1 MKLLVFGGTLFLG
14 RHVVEAALARGHE
27 VTLFNRGVTYPELFP
42 DLEKLKGDRG
52 GDLSALRGRRWD
64 AVVDPSGYQA
74 PVVRASVELMADAVD
89 HYSFV
94 SSNGVYVD
102 VGDELVD
109 ENWKVATLTDESVYE
124 RTESSIWGHKVRC
137 ERIVQ
142 EVMPGRAL
150 VYRAGIIVG
159 PHDRTDRFT
168 YWARR
173 VSQGGKVLAPGYPE
187 RPQQIIDV
195 RDLAEWNVR
204 MAESGQGGVYNTEGP
219 DYRLTM
225 GGILDECKAVTGSD
239 AELVWVD
246 GEFLE
251 EQGEQSY
258 DGMPPWLGDPSGLIE
273 MNCEKA
279 IKAGLTFRPLADTIT
294 DSLEWDAERDLDA
307 PLPFPLPVRV
317 GPSLER
323 EKELLEAWAR
333 R

>member
-1 MKLLVFGGTLFLG
+1 MKILVFGGTLFLG
-14 RHVVEAALARGHE
+14 LHVVEAALERGHE

-42 DLEKLKGDRG
+42 DVEKLKGDRD
-52 GDLSALRGRRWD
+52 GDLTALRGRRWD
-64 AVVDPSGYQA
+64 AVVDPSGYIA
-74 PVVRASVELMADAVD
+74 RIVRASVELLADAVD

-94 SSNGVYVD
+94 STNGVYVD
-102 VGDELVD
+102 AGDEPVHED
-109 ENWKVATLTDESVYE
+109 WKVATLPDESVE
-124 RTESSIWGHKVRC
+124 EWTSETIIGHKARC

-142 EVMPGRAL
+142 EAMPGRAL
-150 VYRAGIIVG
+150 VYRAGLIVG

-239 AELVWVD
+239 AEFVWVD

-258 DGMPPWLGDPSGLIE
+258 GGMPPWLDNASGLIE

-294 DSLEWDAERDLDA
+294 ESLKWDAERDLDA

-317 GPSLER
+317 GPTPQR

>member
-1 MKLLVFGGTLFLG
+1 MKILVFGGTLFLG
-14 RHVVEAALARGHE
+14 LHVVEAALARGHE
-27 VTLFNRGVTYPELFP
+27 VTLFNRGVTNPDLFP
-42 DLEKLKGDRG
+42 DVEKLKGDRF

-64 AVVDPSGYQA
+64 AVVDPVGYSPRA
-74 PVVRASVELMADAVD
+74 VRTSAELLADAVD

-94 SSNGVYVD
+94 STNSVYVD
-102 VGDELVD
+102 VGDEPVD
-109 ENWKVATLTDESVYE
+109 ENWKVATVPDENIEEMTSE
-124 RTESSIWGHKVRC
+124 TAAGRKVLG

-142 EVMPGRAL
+142 EVLPGRAL
-150 VYRAGIIVG
+150 VYRSGLIVG

-168 YWARR
+168 YWGRR

-204 MAESGQGGVYNTEGP
+204 MAESRQGGVYNTEGP

-239 AELVWVD
+239 AEIVWVD

-251 EQGEQSY
+251 EQREQSY
-258 DGMPPWLGDPSGLIE
+258 GGMPPWLEDPSGLIE
-273 MNCEKA
+273 MNCAKA

-294 DSLEWDAERDLDA
+294 ESLKWDAERDLDA
-307 PLPFPLPVRV
+307 PIPFPLPVRV
-317 GPSLER
+317 GPSPQR